1 MNRSGKA
8 DPSGRWPAVLLL
20 VIAGLMPALAGAAGD
35 SAIVARDTELREKP
49 LNDAPVVARLTAKS
63 AVVVQARSGAWAN
76 VVTGS
81 GKQGFVRLL
90 NLRTSSGAKG
100 ESGVGALASV
110 FKTGS
115 SGNSVAT
122 GVKGLSEEDLTGAEP
137 DAAQAA
143 KLATY
148 KAADKEARDSAR
160 LAGLKPQP
168 VDYLLA
174 PEPGQEKKKK
184 KKKKDQDEE

>member
-8 DPSGRWPAVLLL
+8 DPYARWPAALLL
-20 VIAGLMPALAGAAGD
+20 VLAGLVPALAGAAGD
-35 SAIVARDTELREKP
+35 NATVARDTELREKP
-49 LNDAPVVARLTAKS
+49 LNDAPVVARLAAKTT
-63 AVVVQARSGAWAN
+63 VVVQARSGAWAN
-76 VVTGS
+76 VVTSG

-90 NLRTSSGAKG
+90 NLRTSSGARG

-137 DAAQAA
+137 DAAQVDQ
-143 KLATY
+143 LATF
-148 KAADKEARDSAR
+148 KATDKEARDSAR

-174 PEPGQEKKKK
+174 PEPGQAKKK

>member
-1 MNRSGKA
+1 MNRSGKT
-8 DPSGRWPAVLLL
+8 DPSGRWLPALLL
-20 VIAGLMPALAGAAGD
+20 IVAGLLPALAAAAGD
-35 SAIVARDTELREKP
+35 NAVVARDTDLREKP
-49 LNDAPVVARLTAKS
+49 LNDAPVVAKLS
-63 AVVVQARSGAWAN
+63 AQSTVVVQARTGAWAN
-76 VVTGS
+76 VVTHA

-100 ESGVGALASV
+100 DSGVGALASV

-122 GVKGLSEEDLTGAEP
+122 GVKGLSATDLTGAEP
-137 DAAQAA
+137 DPAQAD
-143 KLATY
+143 KLATF
-148 KAADKEARDSAR
+148 KAADKDARDGAR

-174 PEPGQEKKKK
+174 PEPEQGKKKK
-184 KKKKDQDEE
+184 KKKKTQDEE